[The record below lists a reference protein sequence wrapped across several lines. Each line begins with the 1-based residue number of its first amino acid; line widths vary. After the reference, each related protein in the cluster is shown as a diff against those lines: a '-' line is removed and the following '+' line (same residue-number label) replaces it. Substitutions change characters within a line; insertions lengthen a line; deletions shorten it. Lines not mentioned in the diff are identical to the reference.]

1 MGMGFYSYLPFNI
14 AIAAVSPIGEHD
26 SAACVWNYTG
36 LHEPRD
42 HPASEIKEQ
51 QLISLWLWWL

>member
-1 MGMGFYSYLPFNI
+1 MGMCFYSYLPFNI

-42 HPASEIKEQ
+42 HPASEINEC
-51 QLISLWLWWL
+51 